1 MVNTS
6 SLELLAELLRKVEVL
21 AEDVKQLSSASTP
34 VIKGIQGLADY
45 LGISK
50 SVAQKMKNEGIIP
63 CIQYDRIVLFQPE
76 KVLEALEAQTPKYKR

>member
-6 SLELLAELLRKVEVL
+6 SLELLAELLRKVEAL

-50 SVAQKMKNEGIIP
+50 SVAQKMKNEGVIP
-63 CIQYDRIVLFQPE
+63 CVQYDRIVLFQPD
-76 KVLEALEAQTPKYKR
+76 KVLEALERQTPKYNR

>member
-1 MVNTS
+1 MTNTS
-6 SLELLAELLRKVEVL
+6 NLELLTELLKRVDTLTEN
-21 AEDVKQLSSASTP
+21 VKQLSSASTP

-76 KVLEALEAQTPKYKR
+76 KVLEALEAQTPKYNR